1 VAGCRLLGGIRA
13 KSNKSAAGA
22 PPIAATSIRSPVSL
36 LGYAVGLL
44 SRLPQRSQ
52 PVHVF
57 DDSRVTLFFEL
68 QRVTLFLFRV
78 SVRVRKVFLR
88 RRGDH
93 Y

>member
-1 VAGCRLLGGIRA
+1 
-13 KSNKSAAGA
+13 
-22 PPIAATSIRSPVSL
+22 VSL
-36 LGYAVGLL
+36 LGYALGLL

-52 PVHVF
+52 PEHVF

-88 RRGDH
+88 RRGDR